1 MSCNPLARKW
11 LDRADEIDRH
21 IAEYDPSERHLAEVG
36 MMEAEAETLRKCAS
50 ELYVSIPAPVVEEI
64 KF

>member
-1 MSCNPLARKW
+1 MSRELARKW
-11 LDRADEIDRH
+11 MNRADEIDRQ

-36 MMEAEAETLRKCAS
+36 MMEAQAETLRKCAG
-50 ELYVSIPAPVVEEI
+50 ELYAIIPAPSLEEI